1 MVLSSAA
8 DEVCANMPVVEKVNT
23 ATIAVAIMA
32 LSFILLLVF
41 LLKESRVFIRTYFHA
56 NLLPKIDNKQ
66 SFYIKIY
73 KIRQK
78 NLRIGCVVL
87 KMHNSG
93 LIDMNPRYCM
103 LFILSVFGSVSVD
116 GVFD

>member
-32 LSFILLLVF
+32 LSFILQLVF

-56 NLLPKIDNKQ
+56 NL
-66 SFYIKIY
+66 
-73 KIRQK
+73 
-78 NLRIGCVVL
+78 VVFVL
-87 KMHNSG
+87 VCNSG
-93 LIDMNPRYCM
+93 YKKIA
-103 LFILSVFGSVSVD
+103 VSRNERA
-116 GVFD
+116 